1 MPDPTTPPHD
11 TPAKPKASEL
21 LADRDREIASLKEQL
36 SALSGDL
43 ERHAKKLYGP
53 AIDDLRAR
61 AENAEKQL
69 KAAKAELADIATTE
83 RQIEDLAAARAAE
96 REKAIKNKEPPKLI
110 GTINVY
116 LQDMPADI
124 VERAQPLFAG
134 RVPLDRATKF
144 RIDGNITVPRTWP
157 LYKRLGHSPKVG
169 STFDRDEMP
178 AEEIA
183 HYAPQGVIVP
193 VA

>member
-1 MPDPTTPPHD
+1 MADPTTPPHD

-21 LADRDREIASLKEQL
+21 LADRDREIAALREQNAIL
-36 SALSGDL
+36 RDAL
-43 ERHAKKLYGP
+43 A
-53 AIDDLRAR
+53 AIDDEKKRA
-61 AENAEKQL
+61 
-69 KAAKAELADIATTE
+69 D
-83 RQIEDLAAARAAE
+83 DLAAARAAE

-169 STFDRDEMP
+169 SIFDRDEMP
-178 AEEIA
+178 AEEIQG
-183 HYAPQGVIVP
+183 YAAQGVIVA